1 MDTIGARVREARQRR
16 GMSRADLARAAGLSG
31 GAVSR
36 IESGERSP
44 GAETLARLAR
54 ALSVESGQLMGA
66 PALPTVTVAP
76 PVGFGAA
83 LPPEVIEAM
92 ATVARAMPAL
102 PVQGRQR

>member
-1 MDTIGARVREARQRR
+1 MDTIGTRVREARQKR

-54 ALSVESGQLMGA
+54 ALGVELDYLMG
-66 PALPTVTVAP
+66 
-76 PVGFGAA
+76 
-83 LPPEVIEAM
+83 
-92 ATVARAMPAL
+92 
-102 PVQGRQR
+102 GRQPAAVPAWCRRPLGLPW